1 MDHKQAQGEAVAH
14 MTDLVL
20 GTDAKCKFKQASKHS
35 PSRKRILKHHLIL
48 KLKPFHFSSKL
59 KPEKNTVCKKNK
71 QFRSQERRRKIKYF

>member
-1 MDHKQAQGEAVAH
+1 MDHKQAQSEAVAH

-35 PSRKRILKHHLIL
+35 PSRKRIPKPHLIL
-48 KLKPFHFSSKL
+48 KPKPFHFSSKL

-71 QFRSQERRRKIKYF
+71 DFRSQERRKNKDF